1 MKVSVSRIYVYIL
14 DRMAQ
19 LLVHIDA
26 DLKRKLKTKLAAEGK
41 TFKTWA
47 EEMAHLYLRERE
59 PDRRVVKKHPP
70 SEERDTVHP
79 QTGYVRSD
87 YNVEED

>member
-1 MKVSVSRIYVYIL
+1 
-14 DRMAQ
+14 MAQ

-26 DLKRKLKTKLAAEGK
+26 DLKRKLKVKLAAEGK

-47 EEMAHLYLRERE
+47 EEMARDYLGETVTTA
-59 PDRRVVKKHPP
+59 PDRRVAKPHPP
-70 SEERDTVHP
+70 ASEDRDTVHP
-79 QTGYVRSD
+79 QTGYPSRD